1 MWLVK
6 FISSSSEVKLLGIT
20 IDYYLKFKKHI
31 NKLCRKASYN
41 KLHALQRIRRYL
53 SVDKAKLLANAFI
66 ESQRNHAPLMWMFA
80 GKTLINKICKIH
92 HRTLQLVYDDFNKL
106 CDELLE
112 LNNDLSIHQRHL
124 RYLAIEVFKSI
135 MHLNPQFMWSYFEEK
150 PMPYNLR
157 DGSKLVLP
165 KTKSSRFGINSLQF
179 RGSFL
184 WNNLPV
190 SLKNCQSLNE
200 FKRESKNL
208 GNILCTCLVCR

>member
-53 SVDKAKLLANAFI
+53 SVDKAKLLANAFTG
-66 ESQRNHAPLMWMFA
+66 SQFNYAPLIWMFA
-80 GKTLINKICKIH
+80 GKTLIKKICKIH
-92 HRTLQLVYDDFNKL
+92 HRTLQVVYDDFNKSY
-106 CDELLE
+106 DELLE

-135 MHLNPQFMWSYFEEK
+135 MH
-150 PMPYNLR
+150 
-157 DGSKLVLP
+157 
-165 KTKSSRFGINSLQF
+165 
-179 RGSFL
+179 
-184 WNNLPV
+184 
-190 SLKNCQSLNE
+190 
-200 FKRESKNL
+200 
-208 GNILCTCLVCR
+208 

>member
-1 MWLVK
+1 M
-6 FISSSSEVKLLGIT
+6 
-20 IDYYLKFKKHI
+20 
-31 NKLCRKASYN
+31 
-41 KLHALQRIRRYL
+41 RRYL

-66 ESQRNHAPLMWMFA
+66 DSQFSYAPLIWMFA

-92 HRTLQLVYDDFNKL
+92 HRTLQVVYDDFNKSY
-106 CDELLE
+106 DELLE

-165 KTKSSRFGINSLQF
+165 KTKSSHFGINSLQF
-179 RGSFL
+179 RGSFYGIIYL
-184 WNNLPV
+184 CP
-190 SLKNCQSLNE
+190 
-200 FKRESKNL
+200 SK
-208 GNILCTCLVCR
+208 TAKV